1 MQAVAVPTFADEFR
15 PARSAAGWLYDVIL
29 VVAGSV
35 LIAACAKIQIPLWP
49 VPITGQTF
57 AIVLIGALYGSK
69 RGAATV
75 LAYLAE
81 GAAGLPV
88 FAGGVG
94 GAAYMFGPTGG
105 YLVGFVFAAFI
116 VGLLAERG
124 WDRSVGRTVLAMT
137 IGTAVIFACGLAWL
151 AFFVGPKHVWM
162 AGLVPFLP
170 GAAIKIA
177 LATALLPSGWKVLNW
192 LRR

>member
-1 MQAVAVPTFADEFR
+1 
-15 PARSAAGWLYDVIL
+15 
-29 VVAGSV
+29 
-35 LIAACAKIQIPLWP
+35 
-49 VPITGQTF
+49 
-57 AIVLIGALYGSK
+57 
-69 RGAATV
+69 
-75 LAYLAE
+75 
-81 GAAGLPV
+81 
-88 FAGGVG
+88 
-94 GAAYMFGPTGG
+94 MFGPTGG